1 MHSAIISY
9 NAENISFTI
18 KNKRILSD
26 WVKEIAKRERKNI
39 AIVSFIFCDDE
50 FLLQLNNKFLQHDT
64 YTDIITFDFSVGG
77 SISGDIFISIER
89 VRENA
94 VNFSKPFKE
103 ELCRVMCHGILHLA
117 GYSDK
122 KNNEMPAMR
131 AKEDDCLILLK
142 EKFMFHVKHFN
153 V

>member
-1 MHSAIISY
+1 MHSAISY

-26 WVKEIAKRERKNI
+26 WIKEIAKREGKNI
-39 AIVSFIFCDDE
+39 AAISYIFCDDKY
-50 FLLQLNNKFLQHDT
+50 LLKLNKKYLKHDT
-64 YTDIITFDFSVGG
+64 FTDIITFDYCDGNL
-77 SISGDIFISIER
+77 ISGDIFISLER

-94 VNFSKPFKE
+94 VKFAKPFKE

-122 KNNEMPAMR
+122 KNSGMLAMR

-142 EKFMFHVKHFN
+142 EKFMFHVKQFN

>member
-1 MHSAIISY
+1 MHSAISY

-26 WVKEIAKRERKNI
+26 WIKEIAKREGKNI
-39 AIVSFIFCDDE
+39 TTVSFIFCDDK
-50 FLLQLNNKFLQHDT
+50 FLLKLNKKYLKHDT
-64 YTDIITFDFSVGG
+64 FTDIITFDYCEGG
-77 SISGDIFISIER
+77 LISGDIFISIER

-94 VNFSKPFKE
+94 VKFSKPFKE

-117 GYSDK
+117 GFSDK
-122 KNNEMPAMR
+122 KNSEMLAMR

-142 EKFMFHVKHFN
+142 EKFMFHVKQFN